1 MANSLLF
8 TVLVDQHWFGLVLVG
23 SQVALFCSVLAL
35 LVIWWFEWRNGRVWL
50 MFKVNNLWRI

>member
-23 SQVALFCSVLAL
+23 SQVALFCSVLAV
-35 LVIWWFEWRNGRVWL
+35 LVIWWFEWRNGRVW
-50 MFKVNNLWRI
+50 